1 MVDRRGRARSFRRV
15 ASLGAEI
22 ETAGSAA
29 VKNIIMIDRPYASRG
44 LRSWAGLRRQGRKL
58 HIVHFNNLY

>member
-1 MVDRRGRARSFRRV
+1 MDRRGRARSFRRV

-29 VKNIIMIDRPYASRG
+29 VKNIIMIDRPYACH
-44 LRSWAGLRRQGRKL
+44 AGYGHGPGSDDRAAN
-58 HIVHFNNLY
+58 FT